1 MLKVGG
7 WSYCV
12 YILEWNCIVFLWL
25 GVYATYTDV
34 YTTPLYHVAGYPITS
49 RVSSYCPVVT
59 LVVAHSLPP
68 TPDIYLEY
76 EQYHAVVCF
85 KADPLHKF
93 TICLSYSLWHM
104 SPLAWNFIDLCGR
117 FHYKERIF
125 SLLIHYYVGLNCRT
139 NRLYYVQIIFPDIE

>member
-1 MLKVGG
+1 MFAPTFHDNPWWQVARLVNSRSPIMNFWPRSVKSRWMILFCVCIRLILHCIFVVG
-7 WSYCV
+7 CV
-12 YILEWNCIVFLWL
+12 H
-25 GVYATYTDV
+25 
-34 YTTPLYHVAGYPITS
+34 TTPSYHVAGYPITS

-93 TICLSYSLWHM
+93 TICLSYNLWHM
-104 SPLAWNFIDLCGR
+104 SPLA
-117 FHYKERIF
+117 
-125 SLLIHYYVGLNCRT
+125 
-139 NRLYYVQIIFPDIE
+139 